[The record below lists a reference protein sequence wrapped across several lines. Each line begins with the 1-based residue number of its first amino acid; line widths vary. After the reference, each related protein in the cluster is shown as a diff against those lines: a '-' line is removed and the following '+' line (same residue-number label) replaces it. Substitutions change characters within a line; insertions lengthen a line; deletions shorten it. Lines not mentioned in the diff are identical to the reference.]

1 MKIKAALLSVLFLI
15 LLLVCAQASATTTTV
30 MMYMCGTD
38 LQSDCVNDIYE
49 MCSVDLPGNVNVVV
63 QAGGAA
69 EWDDSDLQP
78 NAINRF
84 AIGHLSFEDIQ
95 SPRRGNMGSKD
106 ALVDF
111 ISWATDSYPADRY
124 ILILWDHGGGSMWGI
139 CFDETADNDSLTIH
153 EVNDALYA
161 VQQKDPDFHLDI
173 IGFDACLMAT
183 YEMAVHLPSYADY
196 MVASEE
202 LEPSLGWS
210 YDGWLGDIA
219 ANPEMKSADIAVSM
233 VDRYMEACLS
243 NNPNDYLSLSVID
256 L

>member
-1 MKIKAALLSVLFLI
+1 MKIKVALLSVLFLI

-84 AIGHLSFEDIQ
+84 AIGYLSFEDIQ

-111 ISWATDSYPADRY
+111 ISGR
-124 ILILWDHGGGSMWGI
+124 
-139 CFDETADNDSLTIH
+139 
-153 EVNDALYA
+153 
-161 VQQKDPDFHLDI
+161 
-173 IGFDACLMAT
+173 
-183 YEMAVHLPSYADY
+183 
-196 MVASEE
+196 ASCKVRKSGAGASGRV
-202 LEPSLGWS
+202 PVGR
-210 YDGWLGDIA
+210 A
-219 ANPEMKSADIAVSM
+219 ANRSACEIARKARRKVS
-233 VDRYMEACLS
+233 L
-243 NNPNDYLSLSVID
+243 
-256 L
+256 

>member
-84 AIGHLSFEDIQ
+84 AIGYLSFEDIQ
-95 SPRRGNMGSKD
+95 PLAAATWAARMRSSILFHGRPTPTLLTAIFSFSGITAAAPCGAS
-106 ALVDF
+106 ALTKPPITTV
-111 ISWATDSYPADRY
+111 
-124 ILILWDHGGGSMWGI
+124 
-139 CFDETADNDSLTIH
+139 
-153 EVNDALYA
+153 
-161 VQQKDPDFHLDI
+161 
-173 IGFDACLMAT
+173 
-183 YEMAVHLPSYADY
+183 
-196 MVASEE
+196 
-202 LEPSLGWS
+202 
-210 YDGWLGDIA
+210 
-219 ANPEMKSADIAVSM
+219 
-233 VDRYMEACLS
+233 
-243 NNPNDYLSLSVID
+243 
-256 L
+256 